1 MVEQVVPLSDAT
13 PATIAAT
20 LTHQGVTLV
29 LHDVTRR
36 WGPAAAVAEQLEEL
50 TGLVAGANL
59 YASPTGTVRGGW
71 GWDGMG

>member
-13 PATIAAT
+13 PAVIAT
-20 LTHQGVTLV
+20 LMTHQGVTLV

-36 WGPAAAVAEQLEEL
+36 WGSAALVAEQLEAL

-59 YASPTGTVRGGW
+59 YASPTGT
-71 GWDGMG
+71 